1 MSLKTLVPRLVTSPT
16 LRQMQRALA
25 ATRRR
30 ISGARPV
37 VHYFHQADDPHAA
50 LAARALVHLETQYGV
65 TVRPWL
71 VSPPADAAAPDRGRL
86 RSWGLEDAALLA
98 GGLGLAPTFTTLPS
112 PEQTAAAEAALAGC
126 VTASAFQQTMAAIEA
141 SWCGEPGA
149 AMPIP
154 TGDAAAARARGDAL
168 RHRLGHYLG
177 GTFHFEGEWTWGL
190 DRLPDLEQRL
200 ASLNPAA
207 RPFVPRLEV
216 TGARC
221 EVPGDTRIEAF
232 VSLRS
237 PYTYIAVPRLTALA
251 QATGAELVLRP
262 VLPMVM
268 RGLPVPLAKRL
279 YIIRDTAREA
289 GRLGL
294 RFGRI
299 ADPVGRPAERGL
311 AVLCAAIEQGR
322 GEAFLLSFL
331 QGVFADGVDAGTD
344 TGLASLCQRAGITT
358 EQMEAALADSSW
370 RAITDANRA
379 DMLAAGVWGVPS
391 FRVVTGNV
399 PGTTVW
405 GQDRLWAVEQA
416 LLAAAR
422 HGVTPLSA

>member
-1 MSLKTLVPRLVTSPT
+1 MSLKSLIPQLITSPQ
-16 LRQMQRALA
+16 LRQLRRRLA

-30 ISGARPV
+30 LGGARPV
-37 VHYFHQADDPHAA
+37 VDYFHQTDDPHAA
-50 LAARALVHLETQYGV
+50 LAARALVHLEAQYRV
-65 TVRPWL
+65 EVRPHL
-71 VSPPADAAAPDRGRL
+71 VSPPADAAAPDRMRL
-86 RSWGLEDAALLA
+86 RSWGLDDAALLA
-98 GGLGLAPTFTTLPS
+98 RGLGLDPTFTTLPA
-112 PEQTAAAEAALAGC
+112 PDEVAAADAALAGC
-126 VTASAFQQTMAAIEA
+126 TTATAFQQTMAAIEA
-141 SWCGEPGA
+141 SWRGEPGA
-149 AMPIP
+149 VLPPP

-168 RHRLGHYLG
+168 RLKLGHYLG

-190 DRLPDLEQRL
+190 DRLPCLERRL

-221 EVPGDTRIEAF
+221 AVRPGTRIEAF

-251 QATGAELVLRP
+251 EATGAELVLRP

-268 RGLPVPLAKRL
+268 RGLPVPLSKRL

-289 GRLGL
+289 ERLGVS
-294 RFGRI
+294 FGAI

-311 AVLCAAIEQGR
+311 AVLCAAIREGT
-322 GEAFLLSFL
+322 GPAFLLSFL
-331 QGVFADGVDAGTD
+331 QGVFAEGVDAGTD
-344 TGLASLCQRAGITT
+344 QGLATLCARAGVSAGTM
-358 EQMEAALADSSW
+358 QAALTDGSW
-370 RAITDANRA
+370 RAITEANRA

-391 FRVVTGNV
+391 FRVVTDGT
-399 PGTTVW
+399 PGPAVW

-416 LLAAAR
+416 LLAAAD
-422 HGVTPLSA
+422 